1 MVNGGPL
8 RHVWWSGRSLYARGA
23 IFAAALLAA
32 AVLGA
37 GFLTAVRGRPCLRVL
52 QEASHFLDLGAGE
65 IAALLGDAQRVPPGG
80 QGVQLDPLLGQ
91 RGNAFGADAVV
102 EDNDGNRKRVV

>member
-1 MVNGGPL
+1 MVNGAPL

-23 IFAAALLAA
+23 ISAAAHLAA

-37 GFLTAVRGRPCLRVL
+37 DFLTAVRGRPCLRVL

-65 IAALLGDAQRVPPGG
+65 IAALLGDAQRSEERRVGNECVSSVDLGG
-80 QGVQLDPLLGQ
+80 RRIIQKKNQ
-91 RGNAFGADAVV
+91 
-102 EDNDGNRKRVV
+102 

>member
-8 RHVWWSGRSLYARGA
+8 RHVWWSGRSLYARRA
-23 IFAAALLAA
+23 ISAAALLAAALLAA

-80 QGVQLDPLLGQ
+80 QGVQLDPQIG
-91 RGNAFGADAVV
+91 RASCR
-102 EDNDGNRKRVV
+102 ERVCQYV